1 MTNPPQRQERQLFSW
16 TRTPAAG
23 GSGAIG
29 RLIVAFLLGMI
40 VSYFYFQRL
49 AYCAGDSELV
59 SPGLRYVSSPSPIA
73 EELRVGNDNEGR
85 ADSSLRLFD
94 NSNNRGSNEPTGS
107 STSTAEELDGNKTE
121 GGDDPNLRLF
131 GNSPTEQE
139 AKVEPT
145 GSPTS
150 TVRCG
155 ERKPKLADGCWAV
168 YLDIGS
174 NIGVQVRKLFEGE
187 KYPIARVLPFFLKH
201 FGNHSM
207 RRQPGR
213 VCAIGIE
220 ANPMHFDRLKRVE
233 KCHQSKGWRS
243 HFVVPRAVLNDDNQ
257 TIDFVI
263 DKAPINNYWGSSM
276 FTHKKSNT
284 SNVIKVPT
292 IHMGRFIK
300 EEVAGRSLPEG
311 YDTPGPVYAKF
322 DIEGA
327 EYQTFGGLIT
337 TGAVC
342 DITEASIEF
351 HEDFLPKAK
360 LAGALA
366 IKKIVHDLSQV
377 PQGMLGCKTMDIDAM
392 DDEKYVRDGMPAPD
406 GCTDL

>member
-1 MTNPPQRQERQLFSW
+1 MGN
-16 TRTPAAG
+16 
-23 GSGAIG
+23 GSTI
-29 RLIVAFLLGMI
+29 LIAFLLGFTL
-40 VSYFYFQRL
+40 SYLYFQQVLPRS
-49 AYCAGDSELV
+49 GGPGPIF
-59 SPGLRYVSSPSPIA
+59 SPQLRAEEADVGEEDMNDIGPLLEKEENANMETSSP
-73 EELRVGNDNEGR
+73 
-85 ADSSLRLFD
+85 
-94 NSNNRGSNEPTGS
+94 T
-107 STSTAEELDGNKTE
+107 TS
-121 GGDDPNLRLF
+121 
-131 GNSPTEQE
+131 
-139 AKVEPT
+139 
-145 GSPTS
+145 
-150 TVRCG
+150 G

-187 KYPIARVLPFFLKH
+187 KYPNAKVLPFFLKH

-292 IHMGRFIK
+292 IHLGRFIK